1 MGTLEIITALTK
13 TFIIILPGF
22 VLKKMGILTREYT
35 QGMSSLITCITYPCL
50 VISAMQME
58 FSMRVLNNCKYVVLI
73 FMCVIVTAM
82 LLSKLIAR
90 ISKLPASRSG
100 MLAFMLVFGNTGF
113 IGLPV
118 LNGLFGSEAVF
129 YGALCDASYD
139 LFMFTIGISL
149 IQSSAAG
156 ESKRRISETLKGL
169 INPCFFGVI
178 IGLILYISG
187 TTLPD
192 IIGGPVKSIGSVTS
206 PLAMIIVGSHLADI
220 RFREL
225 FTNKYSYLVCLLKL
239 IVAPA
244 IALVLVRLIIG
255 TGSLLS
261 TVIVIQAAMPVAMC
275 SVIFSEQYKAD
286 VSFATKGVLLT
297 TLMCIFTIPLFA
309 VLLQNI

>member
-1 MGTLEIITALTK
+1 
-13 TFIIILPGF
+13 
-22 VLKKMGILTREYT
+22 
-35 QGMSSLITCITYPCL
+35 
-50 VISAMQME
+50 
-58 FSMRVLNNCKYVVLI
+58 
-73 FMCVIVTAM
+73 
-82 LLSKLIAR
+82 
-90 ISKLPASRSG
+90 
-100 MLAFMLVFGNTGF
+100 
-113 IGLPV
+113 
-118 LNGLFGSEAVF
+118 
-129 YGALCDASYD
+129 
-139 LFMFTIGISL
+139 
-149 IQSSAAG
+149 
-156 ESKRRISETLKGL
+156 
-169 INPCFFGVI
+169 
-178 IGLILYISG
+178 
-187 TTLPD
+187 
-192 IIGGPVKSIGSVTS
+192 
-206 PLAMIIVGSHLADI
+206 MIIVGSHLADI

>member
-1 MGTLEIITALTK
+1 
-13 TFIIILPGF
+13 
-22 VLKKMGILTREYT
+22 
-35 QGMSSLITCITYPCL
+35 
-50 VISAMQME
+50 
-58 FSMRVLNNCKYVVLI
+58 
-73 FMCVIVTAM
+73 
-82 LLSKLIAR
+82 
-90 ISKLPASRSG
+90 

-139 LFMFTIGISL
+139 LFMFTVGISL
-149 IQSSAAG
+149 IQSSAAE
-156 ESKRRISETLKGL
+156 ESKRRMSETLKGL